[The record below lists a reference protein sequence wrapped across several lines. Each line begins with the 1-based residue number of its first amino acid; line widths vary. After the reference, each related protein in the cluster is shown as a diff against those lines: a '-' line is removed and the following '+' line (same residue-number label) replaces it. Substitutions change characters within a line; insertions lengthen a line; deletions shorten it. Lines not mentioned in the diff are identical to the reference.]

1 MIVVTLMIGAL
12 TTGCG
17 NEAHSIKHASI
28 IDVNMPL
35 KQGDAKAKT
44 NTELTPGQSQT
55 SDVVTADVGV
65 KTGGG
70 IALVTATPAKPSS
83 NQEKPEATPAK
94 RKAETDADKDA
105 AAKKPSTSVSG
116 SASQAGAAAGSVKHT
131 GTASTQNKPVQTKP
145 VQPILLQKPTEPAV
159 NYIQKQGAKLVALT
173 FDDGPDSHFT
183 PAILSIL
190 KASKVHGTF
199 FTVGIQVNRYGTMMK
214 RIKADGNE
222 IGNHSYSHKDLSKLD
237 RNQILSQ
244 IKQADGLINKQTGY
258 VPRIVR
264 APYGAVSP
272 LVRTIMK
279 ENHRDLIGWSVDTR
293 DWAGSSVAMMRANVN
308 KNTHP
313 GGIILMHSFGSKL
326 DNTVQLLP
334 LIIKDLKNKGYTF
347 VTVSELLAAKASHK
361 AKK

>member
-1 MIVVTLMIGAL
+1 MIVATLMIGAM
-12 TTGCG
+12 TSGCG
-17 NEAHSIKHASI
+17 NKEPYVKHASV
-28 IDVNMPL
+28 IDVNLPI
-35 KQGDAKAKT
+35 KKDDTEAKGKT
-44 NTELTPGQSQT
+44 GLAADKPKN
-55 SDVVTADVGV
+55 DVVTADVGV
-65 KTGGG
+65 KEGGG
-70 IALVTATPAKPSS
+70 VVLATAEPAKS
-83 NQEKPEATPAK
+83 NGTQEKP
-94 RKAETDADKDA
+94 KAD
-105 AAKKPSTSVSG
+105 P
-116 SASQAGAAAGSVKHT
+116 VKNT
-131 GTASTQNKPVQTKP
+131 GTASTQQKPAQKKT
-145 VQPILLQKPTEPAV
+145 VQPILLQKPTEPDV
-159 NYIQKQGAKLVALT
+159 NYISKQGEKLVALT

-190 KASKVHGTF
+190 KASKIHGTF
-199 FTVGIQVNRYGTMMK
+199 FTVGTQVNRYGTMMK

-244 IKQADGLINKQTGY
+244 IKQADVLINKQAGF

-272 LVRTIMK
+272 LLRTIMK

-293 DWAGSSVAMMRANVN
+293 DWAGSSVATMRANVN

-347 VTVSELLAAKASHK
+347 VTVSELLAAKANHK